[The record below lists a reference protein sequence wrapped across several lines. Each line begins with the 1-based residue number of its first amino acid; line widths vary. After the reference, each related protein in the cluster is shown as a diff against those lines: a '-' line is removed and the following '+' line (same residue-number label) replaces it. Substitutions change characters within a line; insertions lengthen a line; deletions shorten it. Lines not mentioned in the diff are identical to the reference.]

1 MRFGL
6 FGTGPWAHIAHAPAL
21 AAHPQAELA
30 GVWGRNPQK
39 AAALAGEYGVEAYAD
54 VDALIADVDAVAIA
68 LPPDVQAGIALRAAR
83 AGRHLVLDKP
93 VAFTP
98 AAAEP
103 IVAEVAARGLASVVF
118 FTRRFVPVIEDFL
131 LAAAATGG
139 WHEAHVEH
147 LGSIFQPGNA
157 FGESPWRQAQRGGLW
172 DVGPHALSFVLPVLG
187 PVASVTAVD
196 GPRETTHVLLTHAG
210 GAVSRLTLSVNA
222 PQGATRD
229 DAVLYGEQGRA
240 DLPSAEWAP
249 VDAFGR
255 ALDQLVAAANG
266 GEQPR
271 CDVRFGAEVVA
282 VLAAAD
288 EAATSGRTVTL

>member
-21 AAHPQAELA
+21 AAHPEAELV
-30 GVWGRNPQK
+30 GVWGRNPEK
-39 AAALAGEYGVEAYAD
+39 AAALAGEHGVGAYTE
-54 VDALIADVDAVAIA
+54 VDALIGDVDAVAIA
-68 LPPDVQAGIALRAAR
+68 LPPNVQADLALRAAQ

-98 AAAEP
+98 EAAAP
-103 IVAEVAARGLASVVF
+103 IVAEVTARGLASVVF
-118 FTRRFVPVIEDFL
+118 FTRRFVPAIEDFL
-131 LAAAATGG
+131 VATAATGG

-147 LGSIFQPGNA
+147 LGSIFEPGNA
-157 FGESPWRQAQRGGLW
+157 FGDSPWRQAERGGLW

-196 GPRETTHVLLTHAG
+196 GPRETTHVLLKHAG

-222 PQGATRD
+222 PKGAMRD
-229 DAVLYGEQGRA
+229 DAVFFGEQGRV

-255 ALDQLVAAANG
+255 ALDQLIAAAKG
-266 GEQPR
+266 GDQPA